1 MQGSRNDEMVLV
13 EAEFATAAAQAGSE
27 GILQAIEAN
36 IYCLAKGEKLLSAK
50 APLPHGLRYTP
61 LD

>member
-1 MQGSRNDEMVLV
+1 MVLV